1 MVNQNLRMMSTEIS
15 LVTGGNGH
23 LGNNLVRLLL
33 SKNKKVRTTVR
44 NINNNEPFKGLA
56 CEVVQADITDKESL
70 RRAFQGVT
78 DLYAVAANF
87 SMWAKN
93 PKTEIYDNNMQGT
106 QNVFDIAKECGVKNI
121 VYVSSVASLDFTK
134 LPANVD
140 NGYNKDRRNWYYNSK
155 NDSDKLA
162 LELGGEYGIRTVL
175 VLPSA
180 MIGAE
185 AHHLSYSN
193 NLVLQILNGKIP
205 VDTNV
210 TLNWVDVKDVALG
223 TYNAMKTGR
232 DGERYILSNDKHTSL
247 QESVKIASELFPEL
261 KLKMPK
267 KVPKCLLY
275 TIASIMEFSSKL
287 SGKEPQLQKH
297 YLDMFYDLKQDY
309 DISKSRE
316 ELDFNPQP
324 SKSALEGAL
333 KYLKSDWKENFID
346 YRSRCVCSIS
356 QKSCNA

>member
-1 MVNQNLRMMSTEIS
+1 LLKQNLRIMSNEIS

-23 LGNNLVRLLL
+23 LGNNLIRLLL
-33 SKNKKVRTTVR
+33 SDNQKVRTTVR
-44 NINNNEPFKGLA
+44 NINNTEPFKGLD
-56 CEVVQADITDKESL
+56 CEVVQADITDRESL
-70 RRAFQGVT
+70 KKAFQGVT
-78 DLYAVAANF
+78 NLYAVAANF

-162 LELGGEYGIRTVL
+162 LELGEKYGIRTVL

-180 MIGAE
+180 MIGSKAYK
-185 AHHLSYSN
+185 LSYSN
-193 NLVLQILNGKIP
+193 NLVLQVLNGEIP

-210 TLNWVDVKDVALG
+210 TLNWVDVKDVASG
-223 TYNAMKTGR
+223 TYNAMTKGR
-232 DGERYILSNDKHTSL
+232 DSERYILSNEKHTTL
-247 QESVKIASELFPEL
+247 QETVKIASDLYPEL

-275 TIASIMEFSSKL
+275 SVAGLMEFSSKL
-287 SGKEPQLQKH
+287 TGKEPLLQRH

-309 DISKSRE
+309 DISKSKK
-316 ELDFNPQP
+316 ELGFNPKP
-324 SKSALEGAL
+324 SKRALEDAL
-333 KYLKSDWKENFID
+333 KYLKYDWKEKKT
-346 YRSRCVCSIS
+346 V
-356 QKSCNA
+356 

>member
-1 MVNQNLRMMSTEIS
+1 MSNEIS
-15 LVTGGNGH
+15 LVTGGSGH

-33 SKNKKVRTTVR
+33 SENKKVRTTVR
-44 NINNNEPFKGLA
+44 NINNTEPFKGLD
-56 CEVVQADITDKESL
+56 CEVVQADITDRESL
-70 RRAFQGVT
+70 RKAFEGIT
-78 DLYAVAANF
+78 HLYAVAANF

-106 QNVFDIAKECGVKNI
+106 QNVFDIAKECGIRNI

-134 LPANVD
+134 LPASVE

-162 LELGGEYGIRTVL
+162 LELGKKHGIRTVL

-180 MIGAE
+180 MIGSE
-185 AHHLSYSN
+185 AYKLSYSN
-193 NLVLQILNGKIP
+193 NLVLQVLNGEIP

-223 TYNAMKTGR
+223 TYKAMEKGR
-232 DGERYILSNDKHTSL
+232 DSERYILSNEKHTTL
-247 QESVKIASELFPEL
+247 QESVKIASDLYPEL

-275 TIASIMEFSSKL
+275 SVAGLMEFSSKL
-287 SGKEPQLQKH
+287 TGKEPLLQRH

-316 ELDFNPQP
+316 ELGYNPKP
-324 SKSALEGAL
+324 SKEALENAL
-333 KYLKSDWKENFID
+333 KYLKNEWKD
-346 YRSRCVCSIS
+346 KKKV
-356 QKSCNA
+356 

>member
-1 MVNQNLRMMSTEIS
+1 MGNEIS

-33 SKNKKVRTTVR
+33 SENIKVRTTVR
-44 NINNNEPFKGLA
+44 NINDQEPFKGLN
-56 CEVVQADITDKESL
+56 CEVVQADITDRESL
-70 RRAFQGVT
+70 KKAFIGVT
-78 DLYAVAANF
+78 NLYAVAANF

-162 LELGGEYGIRTVL
+162 LELGGKYGIRTVL

-180 MIGAE
+180 MIGPE
-185 AHHLSYSN
+185 AHKLSYSN
-193 NLVLQILNGKIP
+193 KLVLQVLNGEIP
-205 VDTNV
+205 VDTNLS
-210 TLNWVDVKDVALG
+210 LNWVDVKDVALG
-223 TYNAMKTGR
+223 TYNAMKKGSN
-232 DGERYILSNDKHTSL
+232 GERYILSNEKHTTL
-247 QESVKIASELFPEL
+247 QESVKIASELYPEL
-261 KLKMPK
+261 KLRIPK

-275 TIASIMEFSSKL
+275 SVAGLMEFSSKIT
-287 SGKEPQLQKH
+287 GKEPILQRH
-297 YLDMFYDLKQDY
+297 YLDMFYNLKQDY
-309 DISKSRE
+309 DIGKSRK
-316 ELDFNPQP
+316 ELDFHPKS
-324 SKSALEGAL
+324 SKRALEDAL
-333 KYLKSDWKENFID
+333 EYLKNDWKK
-346 YRSRCVCSIS
+346 R
-356 QKSCNA
+356 

>member
-1 MVNQNLRMMSTEIS
+1 MSNEIS

-23 LGNNLVRLLL
+23 LGNNLIRLLL
-33 SKNKKVRTTVR
+33 SDNQKVRTTVR
-44 NINNNEPFKGLA
+44 NINNTEPFKGLD
-56 CEVVQADITDKESL
+56 CEVVQADITDRESL
-70 RRAFQGVT
+70 KKAFQGVT
-78 DLYAVAANF
+78 NLYAVAANF

-162 LELGGEYGIRTVL
+162 LELGEKYGIRTVL

-180 MIGAE
+180 MIGSKAYK
-185 AHHLSYSN
+185 LSYSN
-193 NLVLQILNGKIP
+193 NLVLQVLNGEIP

-210 TLNWVDVKDVALG
+210 TLNWVDVKDVASG
-223 TYNAMKTGR
+223 TYNAMTKGR
-232 DGERYILSNDKHTSL
+232 DSERYILSNEKHTTL
-247 QESVKIASELFPEL
+247 QETVKIASDLYPEL

-275 TIASIMEFSSKL
+275 SVAGLMEFSSKL
-287 SGKEPQLQKH
+287 TAKEPLLQRH

-309 DISKSRE
+309 DISKSKK
-316 ELDFNPQP
+316 ELGFNPKP
-324 SKSALEGAL
+324 SKRALEDAL
-333 KYLKSDWKENFID
+333 KYLKYDWKEKKT
-346 YRSRCVCSIS
+346 V
-356 QKSCNA
+356 

>member
-1 MVNQNLRMMSTEIS
+1 MSNEIS

-33 SKNKKVRTTVR
+33 SENKKVRTTVR
-44 NINNNEPFKGLA
+44 NINNTEPFKGLD
-56 CEVVQADITDKESL
+56 CEVVQADITDRKSL
-70 RRAFQGVT
+70 RKVFEGIT
-78 DLYAVAANF
+78 NLYAVAANF

-106 QNVFDIAKECGVKNI
+106 QNVFDIAKECGIKNI
-121 VYVSSVASLDFTK
+121 VYVSSVASLNFTK
-134 LPANVD
+134 LPASVD

-162 LELGGEYGIRTVL
+162 LKLGKKYGIRTVL

-180 MIGAE
+180 MIGSKAYK
-185 AHHLSYSN
+185 LSYSN
-193 NLVLQILNGKIP
+193 NLVLQVLNGEIP
-205 VDTNV
+205 IETNV

-223 TYNAMKTGR
+223 TYKAMEKGR
-232 DGERYILSNDKHTSL
+232 DGERYILSNEKHTTL
-247 QESVKIASELFPEL
+247 QESVKIASDLYPEL

-275 TIASIMEFSSKL
+275 SVAGLMEFSSKL
-287 SGKEPQLQKH
+287 TGKEPLLQRH
-297 YLDMFYDLKQDY
+297 YLDMFYNLKQDY

-316 ELDFNPQP
+316 ELNFNPKP
-324 SKSALEGAL
+324 SKDALEDAL
-333 KYLKSDWKENFID
+333 KYLKNDWK
-346 YRSRCVCSIS
+346 
-356 QKSCNA
+356 

>member
-1 MVNQNLRMMSTEIS
+1 MSDEIS

-23 LGNNLVRLLL
+23 LGNNLIRLLL
-33 SKNKKVRTTVR
+33 SENIKVRTTVR
-44 NINNNEPFKGLA
+44 HINNTEPFKGLD
-56 CEVVQADITDKESL
+56 CEVVQADITDRKSL
-70 RRAFQGVT
+70 RKAFEGIT
-78 DLYAVAANF
+78 NLYAVAANF

-106 QNVFDIAKECGVKNI
+106 QNVFDIAKECGIKNI

-134 LPANVD
+134 LPASVD

-162 LELGGEYGIRTVL
+162 MELGKKYGIRTVL

-180 MIGAE
+180 MIGSKAYK
-185 AHHLSYSN
+185 LSYTN
-193 NLVLQILNGKIP
+193 NLVLQILNGEIP

-223 TYNAMKTGR
+223 TYNAMEKGR
-232 DGERYILSNDKHTSL
+232 DSERYILSNEKHTTL
-247 QESVKIASELFPEL
+247 QESVKIASDLYPEL

-275 TIASIMEFSSKL
+275 SVAGLMEFSSKL
-287 SGKEPQLQKH
+287 TGKEPLLQRH

-309 DISKSRE
+309 DISKSKE
-316 ELDFNPQP
+316 ELGYNPKP
-324 SKSALEGAL
+324 SKMALENAL
-333 KYLKSDWKENFID
+333 KYLKNEWKD
-346 YRSRCVCSIS
+346 
-356 QKSCNA
+356 KKMA

>member
-1 MVNQNLRMMSTEIS
+1 MLRQNVRIMSKEIS

-33 SKNKKVRTTVR
+33 SENKKVRTTVR
-44 NINNNEPFKGLA
+44 NISNVEPFKGLD
-56 CEVVQADITDKESL
+56 CEVVQADITDRKSL
-70 RRAFQGVT
+70 RKAFQGVT
-78 DLYAVAANF
+78 HLYAVAANF

-106 QNVFDIAKECGVKNI
+106 QNVFDIAKEYGIKNI

-134 LPANVD
+134 LPAKVD

-162 LELGGEYGIRTVL
+162 LELGKKYGIRTVI

-180 MIGAE
+180 MIGSKAYK
-185 AHHLSYSN
+185 LSYSN
-193 NLVLQILNGKIP
+193 NLVLQVLNGEIP

-210 TLNWVDVKDVALG
+210 TLNWVDVKDVASG
-223 TYNAMKTGR
+223 TYNAMTKGR
-232 DGERYILSNDKHTSL
+232 DGERYILSNEKHTTL
-247 QESVKIASELFPEL
+247 QESVKIASELYPEL
-261 KLKMPK
+261 KLKTPK

-275 TIASIMEFSSKL
+275 SAAGLMEFRSKL
-287 SGKEPQLQKH
+287 TGKEPQLQRH

-316 ELDFNPQP
+316 ELDFNPKP
-324 SKSALEGAL
+324 SKMAIEDAL
-333 KYLKSDWKENFID
+333 KYLKNDWKEKKM
-346 YRSRCVCSIS
+346 V
-356 QKSCNA
+356 